1 MLVEFVLLLV
11 SIGALLVL
19 YFRWNYGTLEK
30 LGIPVVK
37 THFLLG
43 SQSDLNKIVGH
54 ERDYEWFQT
63 YGDIYG
69 VYNGRQPQIH
79 IVDTDIIRQIFI
91 KDFDKFVNRSFDL
104 GDGAP
109 PLFTEMLDFIK

>member
-1 MLVEFVLLLV
+1 EFVLLLV

-43 SQSDLNKIVGH
+43 SQTDFNKIVGH

-69 VYNGRQPQIH
+69 VYYGRKPQIH
-79 IVDTDIIRQIFI
+79 IVDPEIVRQILV
-91 KDFDKFVNRSFDL
+91 KDFDKFVNHSIDF
-104 GDGAP
+104 GAGASDV
-109 PLFTEMLDFIK
+109 FGEMLDFIK